1 MSDIAH
7 RPKKKK
13 KHPKD
18 MTTDEA
24 MRHLF
29 TRKGHRLIKKHV
41 SDVEKKSSTKKE

>member
-1 MSDIAH
+1 MAH
-7 RPKKKK
+7 KDSKKEE

-29 TRKGHRLIKKHV
+29 TPKGHKILKKHV
-41 SDVEKKSSTKKE
+41 AKMNRSSTKKG

>member
-1 MSDIAH
+1 MSDTTH
-7 RPKKKK
+7 PTKKT

-29 TRKGHRLIKKHV
+29 TRKGHKLIKKHV
-41 SDVEKKSSTKKE
+41 ADVEKKSTKKD

>member
-1 MSDIAH
+1 MSRIAH
-7 RPKKKK
+7 PKKKK

-41 SDVEKKSSTKKE
+41 RDIDRSSPGKE

>member
-1 MSDIAH
+1 M
-7 RPKKKK
+7 KKKVE

-29 TRKGHRLIKKHV
+29 TRKGHKLIKKHV
-41 SDVEKKSSTKKE
+41 AKLEKRLSTKKG

>member
-1 MSDIAH
+1 MSSINH
-7 RPKKKK
+7 PKKPK

-29 TRKGHRLIKKHV
+29 TRKGHKLIKKHV
-41 SDVEKKSSTKKE
+41 RDVEQSSTSKG

>member
-1 MSDIAH
+1 M
-7 RPKKKK
+7 KKT

-29 TRKGHRLIKKHV
+29 TAKGHKLINKHV
-41 SDVEKKSSTKKE
+41 ANIEKKSTKKD

>member
-1 MSDIAH
+1 MSSIAH
-7 RPKKKK
+7 PKKKK

-29 TRKGHRLIKKHV
+29 TRKGHKIIKKHV
-41 SDVEKKSSTKKE
+41 AALEKEK

>member
-1 MSDIAH
+1 MSSIAH
-7 RPKKKK
+7 PKKKK

-29 TRKGHRLIKKHV
+29 TRKGHKIIKKHV
-41 SDVEKKSSTKKE
+41 ADVEKRSSTGKE